1 MTFIKVRDKNNEIID
16 LNPFLILKIE
26 KYTDGIDFERAI
38 ITDILGNEYRSIT
51 SYEDF
56 LKSI

>member
-26 KYTDGIDFERAI
+26 KYTDGIGFERAI
-38 ITDILGNEYRSIT
+38 ITDILGNEYRSII